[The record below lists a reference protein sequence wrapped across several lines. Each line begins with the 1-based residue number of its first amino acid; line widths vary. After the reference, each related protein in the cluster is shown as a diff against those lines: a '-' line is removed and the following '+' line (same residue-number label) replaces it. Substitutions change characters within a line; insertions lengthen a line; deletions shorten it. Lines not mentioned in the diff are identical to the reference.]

1 MLSDLEIDRIA
12 DRIVA
17 ALNASSCSK
26 PFDEM
31 VDIHGAAKL
40 LGCSVATVE
49 RRTKEGSLPSVKFG
63 RLRRY
68 RRADLLALV
77 SKKGGADER

>member
-1 MLSDLEIDRIA
+1 MLSDAEIDRIA
-12 DRIVA
+12 DRIIQ
-17 ALNASSCSK
+17 ALGGGVSR
-26 PFDEM
+26 PDEM
-31 VDIHGAAKL
+31 LDAHGAAKL
-40 LGCSVATVE
+40 LGCSVATIE

-77 SKKGGADER
+77 SKKGGADE

>member
-1 MLSDLEIDRIA
+1 MLSDAEIDRIA
-12 DRIVA
+12 DRIIQ
-17 ALNASSCSK
+17 ALGGGVSR
-26 PFDEM
+26 PDEM
-31 VDIHGAAKL
+31 LDAHGAAQV
-40 LGCSVATVE
+40 LGCSVATIE

-77 SKKGGADER
+77 SKKGGADE